1 MKILHLFSDWKW
13 TGPAEPALN
22 LCVELKKL
30 GHDVTIACGK
40 AMDDYPFPPDS
51 ESIEKSAY
59 ERGLVPVTRFNLCK
73 HFRLFKMFSDVRN
86 LSTFMNDE
94 AFDII
99 HVHRNQDHLV
109 GGIAARRTGRNL
121 PVVRTSHDG
130 VALRKGIRNNICLTR
145 LTDKLITVSK
155 KARVADMKN
164 FGLSKDKV
172 IMISA
177 SIDCNRFNPGDG
189 HLVHREKFGMKKDD
203 IVVGIIAR
211 IQTHRRFHILLEA
224 IKIASQEVPK
234 LKLLVIGRGTKEKQ
248 LLTEPTKTMG
258 LEDVVIH
265 PGYRTTDYVEA
276 VSCMDFNIFLM
287 PGTDG
292 SCRAVREVMAM
303 GKPVIA
309 ADRGMLSTI
318 VDNNVTGFVIDDTPE
333 NLAMATVKLAKDSEL
348 RKKMADASLKKA
360 QDVFS
365 QESMAEKVE
374 SVYKELLSSKIRIRA
389 VRLMKILIKIAIM
402 GLVMTGLILI
412 NKKYMSNADGSE
424 RDGQNTSIE
433 RVVEPGLIIRN
444 QEENLPPYPHP

>member
-22 LCVELKKL
+22 LCVELKKR
-30 GHDVTIACGK
+30 GHDVTLACGK

-51 ESIEKSAY
+51 ESVEKSAY
-59 ERGLVPVTRFNLCK
+59 ERGLTPVTRFYLSK
-73 HFRLFKMFSDVRN
+73 HFSFFKYISDIKN
-86 LSTFMNDE
+86 LSVFMNEE
-94 AFDII
+94 AYDIV

-109 GGIAARRTGRNL
+109 GGIAARRTGRSL

-130 VALRKGIRNNICLTR
+130 VALKKGIRNNICLTR
-145 LTDKLITVSK
+145 LTNKLITVSEEAK
-155 KARVADMKN
+155 LADMRN

-172 IMISA
+172 IMINA
-177 SIDCNRFNPGDG
+177 SIDCHRFNPGDG
-189 HLVHREKFGMKKDD
+189 HLVHREKFGMKEDD

-248 LLTEPTKTMG
+248 LLTDPTKSMG
-258 LEDVVIH
+258 LEDVVVH
-265 PGYRTTDYVEA
+265 TGYRTGDYVET

-318 VDNNVTGFVIDDTPE
+318 VDHNVTGFVIDDTPE
-333 NLAMATVKLAKDSEL
+333 NLAAATVKLANDIEL
-348 RKKMADASLKKA
+348 RGKMADAALKKA
-360 QDVFS
+360 QNVFS
-365 QESMAEKVE
+365 RESMAEKVE
-374 SVYKELLSSKIRIRA
+374 RVYEELLSK
-389 VRLMKILIKIAIM
+389 
-402 GLVMTGLILI
+402 
-412 NKKYMSNADGSE
+412 
-424 RDGQNTSIE
+424 
-433 RVVEPGLIIRN
+433 
-444 QEENLPPYPHP
+444 

>member
-22 LCVELKKL
+22 LCVELKKR
-30 GHDVTIACGK
+30 GHDVTLACGK

-51 ESIEKSAY
+51 ESVEKSAY
-59 ERGLVPVTRFNLCK
+59 ERGLTPVTRFYLSK
-73 HFRLFKMFSDVRN
+73 HFSFFKYISDIKN
-86 LSTFMNDE
+86 LSVFMNEE
-94 AFDII
+94 AYDIV

-109 GGIAARRTGRNL
+109 GGIAARRTGRSL

-130 VALRKGIRNNICLTR
+130 VALKKGIRNNICLTR
-145 LTDKLITVSK
+145 LTDKLITVSEEAK
-155 KARVADMKN
+155 LADMRN

-172 IMISA
+172 IMINA
-177 SIDCNRFNPGDG
+177 SIDCHRFNPGDG
-189 HLVHREKFGMKKDD
+189 HLVHREKFGMKEDD

-248 LLTEPTKTMG
+248 LLTEPTRTMG

-265 PGYRTTDYVEA
+265 PGYRTDDYVEA

-318 VDNNVTGFVIDDTPE
+318 VDHNVTGFVIDDTPE
-333 NLAMATVKLAKDSEL
+333 NLAAATVKLANDIEL
-348 RKKMADASLKKA
+348 RGKMADAALKKA
-360 QDVFS
+360 QNVFS

-374 SVYKELLSSKIRIRA
+374 RVYEELLSK
-389 VRLMKILIKIAIM
+389 
-402 GLVMTGLILI
+402 
-412 NKKYMSNADGSE
+412 
-424 RDGQNTSIE
+424 
-433 RVVEPGLIIRN
+433 
-444 QEENLPPYPHP
+444 

>member
-22 LCVELKKL
+22 LCVELKKR
-30 GHDVTIACGK
+30 GHDVTLACGK
-40 AMDDYPFPPDS
+40 AMDDYPFPPNS
-51 ESIEKSAY
+51 ESVEKSAY
-59 ERGLVPVTRFNLCK
+59 ERGLVPVNRFNLCK

-86 LSTFMNDE
+86 LPTFMNDE
-94 AFDII
+94 AYDIV

-109 GGIAARRTGRNL
+109 GGIAARRTGRSL

-130 VALRKGIRNNICLTR
+130 VALKKGIRNNICLAR
-145 LTDKLITVSK
+145 LTDKLITVSEEAK
-155 KARVADMKN
+155 MADMKN
-164 FGLSKDKV
+164 FRLSEDKV
-172 IMISA
+172 IMINA
-177 SIDCNRFNPGDG
+177 SIDCHRFNPGSG
-189 HLVHREKFGMKKDD
+189 PLTHREKFGMKEDD

-224 IKIASQEVPK
+224 IKIASQKVPK

-248 LLTEPTKTMG
+248 LLTEPTRAMG

-265 PGYRTTDYVEA
+265 IGYRTTDYVEA

-292 SCRAVREVMAM
+292 SSRAVREVMAM

-318 VDNNVTGFVIDDTPE
+318 VDHNITGLVIDDTPE
-333 NLAMATVKLAKDSEL
+333 NLAMATVSLAKDSEL

-365 QESMAEKVE
+365 QESMAGKVE
-374 SVYKELLSSKIRIRA
+374 SVYKELLSK
-389 VRLMKILIKIAIM
+389 
-402 GLVMTGLILI
+402 
-412 NKKYMSNADGSE
+412 
-424 RDGQNTSIE
+424 
-433 RVVEPGLIIRN
+433 
-444 QEENLPPYPHP
+444 

>member
-22 LCVELKKL
+22 LCVELKKR
-30 GHDVTIACGK
+30 GHDVTLACGK

-51 ESIEKSAY
+51 ESVEKSAY
-59 ERGLVPVTRFNLCK
+59 ERGLTPVTRFYLSK
-73 HFRLFKMFSDVRN
+73 HFSFFKYISDIKN
-86 LSTFMNDE
+86 LSVFMNE
-94 AFDII
+94 EEYDIV

-109 GGIAARRTGRNL
+109 GGIAARRTGRSL

-130 VALRKGIRNNICLTR
+130 VALKKGIRNNICLTR
-145 LTDKLITVSK
+145 LTDKLITVSEEAK
-155 KARVADMKN
+155 LADMRN

-172 IMISA
+172 IMINA
-177 SIDCNRFNPGDG
+177 SIDCHRFNPGDG
-189 HLVHREKFGMKKDD
+189 HLVHREKFGMKEDD

-224 IKIASQEVPK
+224 IKIASQEVPG

-248 LLTEPTKTMG
+248 LLTEPTRTMG

-265 PGYRTTDYVEA
+265 PGYRTDDYVEA

-318 VDNNVTGFVIDDTPE
+318 VDHNVTGFVIDDTPE
-333 NLAMATVKLAKDSEL
+333 NLAAATVKLANDIEL
-348 RKKMADASLKKA
+348 RGKMADAALKKA
-360 QDVFS
+360 QNVFS
-365 QESMAEKVE
+365 RESMAEKVE
-374 SVYKELLSSKIRIRA
+374 RVYEELLSK
-389 VRLMKILIKIAIM
+389 
-402 GLVMTGLILI
+402 
-412 NKKYMSNADGSE
+412 
-424 RDGQNTSIE
+424 
-433 RVVEPGLIIRN
+433 
-444 QEENLPPYPHP
+444 

>member
-22 LCVELKKL
+22 LCVELKKR
-30 GHDVTIACGK
+30 GHDVTLACGK

-51 ESIEKSAY
+51 ESVEKSAY
-59 ERGLVPVTRFNLCK
+59 ERGLTPVTRFYLSK
-73 HFRLFKMFSDVRN
+73 HFSFFKYISDIKN
-86 LSTFMNDE
+86 LSVFMNEE
-94 AFDII
+94 AYDIV

-109 GGIAARRTGRNL
+109 GGIAARRTGRSL

-130 VALRKGIRNNICLTR
+130 VALKKGIRNNICLTR
-145 LTDKLITVSK
+145 LTDKLITVSEEAK
-155 KARVADMKN
+155 LADMRN

-172 IMISA
+172 IMINA
-177 SIDCNRFNPGDG
+177 SIDCHRFNPGDG
-189 HLVHREKFGMKKDD
+189 HLVHREKFGMKEDD

-224 IKIASQEVPK
+224 IKIASKEVPK

-248 LLTEPTKTMG
+248 LLTDPTKSMG
-258 LEDVVIH
+258 LEDVVVH
-265 PGYRTTDYVEA
+265 TGYRTGDYVET

-292 SCRAVREVMAM
+292 SSRAVREVMAM

-318 VDNNVTGFVIDDTPE
+318 VDHNVTGFVIDDTPE
-333 NLAMATVKLAKDSEL
+333 NLAAATVKLANDIEL
-348 RKKMADASLKKA
+348 RKKMANASLKKA
-360 QDVFS
+360 LDVFS

-374 SVYKELLSSKIRIRA
+374 RVYEELLSK
-389 VRLMKILIKIAIM
+389 
-402 GLVMTGLILI
+402 
-412 NKKYMSNADGSE
+412 
-424 RDGQNTSIE
+424 
-433 RVVEPGLIIRN
+433 
-444 QEENLPPYPHP
+444 

>member
-22 LCVELKKL
+22 LCVELKKR
-30 GHDVTIACGK
+30 GHDVTLACGK

-51 ESIEKSAY
+51 ESVEKSAY
-59 ERGLVPVTRFNLCK
+59 ERGLTPVTRFYLSK
-73 HFRLFKMFSDVRN
+73 HFSFFKYISDIKN
-86 LSTFMNDE
+86 LSVFMNEE
-94 AFDII
+94 AYDIV

-109 GGIAARRTGRNL
+109 AGIAARRTGRSL

-130 VALRKGIRNNICLTR
+130 VALKKGIRNNICLTR
-145 LTDKLITVSK
+145 LTDKLITVSEEAK
-155 KARVADMKN
+155 LADMRN

-172 IMISA
+172 IMINA
-177 SIDCNRFNPGDG
+177 SIDCHRFNPGDG
-189 HLVHREKFGMKKDD
+189 HLVHREKFGMKEDD

-211 IQTHRRFHILLEA
+211 IQTHRRFHILLDA
-224 IKIASQEVPK
+224 IKIASQEVPG

-258 LEDVVIH
+258 LKDVVIH
-265 PGYRTTDYVEA
+265 PGYRTDDYVEA

-318 VDNNVTGFVIDDTPE
+318 VDHNVTGFVIDDTPE
-333 NLAMATVKLAKDSEL
+333 NLAAATVKLANDIEL
-348 RKKMADASLKKA
+348 RGKMADAALKKA
-360 QDVFS
+360 QNVFS

-374 SVYKELLSSKIRIRA
+374 RVYEELLSK
-389 VRLMKILIKIAIM
+389 
-402 GLVMTGLILI
+402 
-412 NKKYMSNADGSE
+412 
-424 RDGQNTSIE
+424 
-433 RVVEPGLIIRN
+433 
-444 QEENLPPYPHP
+444 

>member
-22 LCVELKKL
+22 LCVELKKR
-30 GHDVTIACGK
+30 GHDVTLACGK

-59 ERGLVPVTRFNLCK
+59 ERGLVPVTRFHLSK
-73 HFRLFKMFSDVRN
+73 HFSFFKYISDIKN
-86 LSTFMNDE
+86 LSVFMNEE
-94 AFDII
+94 AYDIV

-109 GGIAARRTGRNL
+109 GGIAARRTGRSL

-130 VALRKGIRNNICLTR
+130 VALKKGIRNNICLTR
-145 LTDKLITVSK
+145 LTDKLITVSEEAK
-155 KARVADMKN
+155 LADMRN

-172 IMISA
+172 IMINA
-177 SIDCNRFNPGDG
+177 SIDCHRFNPGDG
-189 HLVHREKFGMKKDD
+189 HLVHREKFGMKEDD

-224 IKIASQEVPK
+224 IKIASQEVPG

-248 LLTEPTKTMG
+248 LLTEPTRTMG

-265 PGYRTTDYVEA
+265 PGYRTDDYVEV

-318 VDNNVTGFVIDDTPE
+318 VDHNVTGFVIDDTPE
-333 NLAMATVKLAKDSEL
+333 NLAAATVKLANDIEL
-348 RKKMADASLKKA
+348 RGKMADAALKKA
-360 QDVFS
+360 QNVFS

-374 SVYKELLSSKIRIRA
+374 RVYEELLSK
-389 VRLMKILIKIAIM
+389 
-402 GLVMTGLILI
+402 
-412 NKKYMSNADGSE
+412 
-424 RDGQNTSIE
+424 
-433 RVVEPGLIIRN
+433 
-444 QEENLPPYPHP
+444 